1 MELKG
6 HGTICFVPPAQ
17 VALTEFPI
25 PAVAA
30 MGGRTFISLAPHPE
44 QTRAFFFFFPFLFFF
59 SKQDAANVKAG
70 LEM

>member
-6 HGTICFVPPAQ
+6 HAMTCFVPPAQ
-17 VALTEFPI
+17 VALTEFAI

-30 MGGRTFISLAPHPE
+30 TGGRTFIPLAPHPE
-44 QTRAFFFFFPFLFFF
+44 QTGALFFPLSIFFFF
-59 SKQDAANVKAG
+59 SKQDAANVKAE